1 MSEVQRVEN
10 RELQP
15 ERAANQAAEQGWRDR
30 AIVPPVDIFEQDD
43 AVTILADMPGVTPE
57 SLGVEVKDH
66 TLSIEGE
73 IAVQMPEGVSARY
86 ADLRG
91 SRYARYFT
99 LGDEIDTDGIEGTIH
114 HGVLNV
120 RLPKRDTHRKRRI
133 EIQAT

>member
-10 RELQP
+10 REMQP
-15 ERAANQAAEQGWRDR
+15 EQAANQAAEQTRNDR

-43 AVTILADMPGVTPE
+43 AITILADMPGVNTE

-73 IAVQMPEGVSARY
+73 IAVQMPDGVSARY

-91 SRYARYFT
+91 SRYVRHFT
-99 LGDEIDTDGIEGTIH
+99 LGDEIDTDGIEGTIR

-133 EIQAT
+133 DIQAA